1 MTVRLVMDPLLYL
14 KALLLGVLEGLT
26 EFLPVSSTGHL
37 IVASDLL
44 DFRGSHAKLFV
55 IAIQLGAIV
64 AVVWE
69 YRARFFRV
77 VSGLIVDPV
86 ARRFAINLAVA
97 LAPAVVLGV
106 LFHRLIKT
114 YLFSPVTVAA
124 ALIAGALV
132 ILAVER
138 KTHSPRVLSVDDMSW
153 PDALKIGLA
162 QSVAMFP
169 GVSRSGATIIGGM
182 LFGLS
187 RETAT
192 LFSFFLAVPT
202 MFAAVSYD
210 TYKSWGFFAT
220 SDIGLVLTGFA
231 AAFVAARLTVRA
243 LLAYVA
249 SHDFRPFAWYRIA
262 FGLAVLLTWATGIV
276 EWQEV

>member
-1 MTVRLVMDPLLYL
+1 MDPVLYL
-14 KALLLGVLEGLT
+14 KALLLGLVEGLT

-44 DFRGSHAKLFV
+44 DFRGSHAQFFV
-55 IAIQLGAIV
+55 VAIQLGAIA

-69 YRARFFRV
+69 YRARFAQV
-77 VSGLIVDPV
+77 LSGLTVDPV

-97 LAPAVVLGV
+97 LAPAIVLGL
-106 LFHRLIKT
+106 LFHRFIKT
-114 YLFSPVTVAA
+114 YLFSPLTVAA
-124 ALIAGALV
+124 ALIGGAFV

-138 KTHSPRVLSVDDMSW
+138 KTHTARVRSIDDMRW

-169 GVSRSGATIIGGM
+169 GVSRSGATIMGGM
-182 LFGLS
+182 LLGLS

-202 MFAAVSYD
+202 MLAAVSYE
-210 TYKSWGFFAT
+210 TYKSWSFFAAG
-220 SDIGLVLTGFA
+220 DVGLVLTGFV
-231 AAFVAARLTVRA
+231 AAFAAARLTVRA

-262 FGLAVLLTWATGIV
+262 FGVAVLLTWAAGLV
-276 EWQEV
+276 DWREV